1 METVLEFLKAILFGI
16 VQGITEWLPI
26 SSTGH
31 MILLNDLVH
40 MNVSEQFWEMFLV
53 VIQLGSIFAVV
64 ILFLNKL
71 NPYAPSKS
79 LAERRDTFKLWA
91 KILVAIIPVGI
102 AGILLDDYT
111 KYIYNSFVISLAL
124 IIYGVFFIIIENK
137 NKNVTPKY
145 RRPTQ
150 VPYQVALY
158 IGLFQVLSLVPGTS
172 RSGSTILG
180 AMLLGCSRYV
190 SAEFSFY
197 TSIPVMFGASAIKL
211 IKMITS
217 DVKVTGVEWGLLI
230 VGSLVAFIVSLF
242 AIKFLMGYIRK
253 HDFKIFGWYRIA
265 LGILVLLVYII
276 GLFVNKS
283 PAL

>member
-253 HDFKIFGWYRIA
+253 HDFKIFGWYRIG

>member
-211 IKMITS
+211 VKMLFS

-265 LGILVLLVYII
+265 LGILVLVVYII
-276 GLFVNKS
+276 GMFVNKS

>member
-16 VQGITEWLPI
+16 VQGTTEWLPI

>member
-124 IIYGVFFIIIENK
+124 IIYGVLFIIIENK

-150 VPYQVALY
+150 VPYQIALY

-211 IKMITS
+211 VKMLFS

-265 LGILVLLVYII
+265 LGILVLVVYII
-276 GLFVNKS
+276 GMFVNKS
-283 PAL
+283 PAV

>member
-124 IIYGVFFIIIENK
+124 IIYGVLFIIIENK

-211 IKMITS
+211 MKMLFS

-265 LGILVLLVYII
+265 LGILVLVVYII
-276 GLFVNKS
+276 GMFVNKS
-283 PAL
+283 PAV

>member
-124 IIYGVFFIIIENK
+124 IIYGVLFIIIENK

-211 IKMITS
+211 VKMLFS

-265 LGILVLLVYII
+265 LGILVLVVYII
-276 GLFVNKS
+276 GMFVNKS

>member
-124 IIYGVFFIIIENK
+124 IIYGVLFIIIENK

-150 VPYQVALY
+150 VPYQIALY

-211 IKMITS
+211 VKMLFS

-265 LGILVLLVYII
+265 LGILVLVVYII
-276 GLFVNKS
+276 GMFVNKS

>member
-211 IKMITS
+211 VKMITS

>member
-124 IIYGVFFIIIENK
+124 IIYGIFFIIIENK

-211 IKMITS
+211 VKMLFS

-265 LGILVLLVYII
+265 LGILVLVVYII
-276 GLFVNKS
+276 GMFVNKS

>member
-124 IIYGVFFIIIENK
+124 IIYGVLFIIIENK

-150 VPYQVALY
+150 VPYQIALY

-211 IKMITS
+211 VKMLFS
-217 DVKVTGVEWGLLI
+217 DVNVTGVEWGLLI

-265 LGILVLLVYII
+265 LGILVLVVYII
-276 GLFVNKS
+276 GMFVNKS

>member
-124 IIYGVFFIIIENK
+124 IIYGVLFIIIENK

-150 VPYQVALY
+150 VPYQIALY

-211 IKMITS
+211 MKMLFS

-265 LGILVLLVYII
+265 LGILVLVVYII
-276 GLFVNKS
+276 GMFVNKS

>member
-124 IIYGVFFIIIENK
+124 IIYGVLFIIIENK

-150 VPYQVALY
+150 VPYQIALY

-197 TSIPVMFGASAIKL
+197 TSIPVMSGASAIKL
-211 IKMITS
+211 VKMLFS

-265 LGILVLLVYII
+265 LGILVLVVYII
-276 GLFVNKS
+276 GMFVNKS
-283 PAL
+283 PAV

>member
-1 METVLEFLKAILFGI
+1 M
-16 VQGITEWLPI
+16 
-26 SSTGH
+26 
-31 MILLNDLVH
+31 
-40 MNVSEQFWEMFLV
+40 
-53 VIQLGSIFAVV
+53 
-64 ILFLNKL
+64 
-71 NPYAPSKS
+71 
-79 LAERRDTFKLWA
+79 
-91 KILVAIIPVGI
+91 GI

-124 IIYGVFFIIIENK
+124 IIYGVLFIIIENK

-211 IKMITS
+211 VKMLFS

-276 GLFVNKS
+276 GMFVNKS